1 MHHTMTACLRQPQ
14 ARLLLLVLAVLVCAC
29 GGRTEPPKM
38 ARLSDE
44 ATILAFGDS
53 LTYGSGATTEQSYP
67 ARLQALIGRK
77 VINAGIPG
85 ETTDA
90 GLQRL
95 PVTLRQA
102 DPDLVIL
109 CLGGND
115 MLRRQDRG
123 RMKDN
128 LAAMIGLIR
137 ERGVPVILLGVP
149 EPKLIGLS
157 TEQTYLRLAEQFGL
171 ALEAEALPEI
181 LGDAARRADQI
192 HPNAQGYADLASAVA
207 DLLRRSGAI

>member
-1 MHHTMTACLRQPQ
+1 MRHTMTVGSLWPQ
-14 ARLLLLVLAVLVCAC
+14 ARLLLLVLALLLGAC
-29 GGRTEPPKM
+29 GGRTEPPRM
-38 ARLSDE
+38 ARLSDD

-53 LTYGSGATTEQSYP
+53 LTYGSGAATDESYP
-67 ARLQALIGRK
+67 VRLQTLIGRR
-77 VINAGIPG
+77 VINAGVPG
-85 ETTDA
+85 ETTEG

-95 PVTLRQA
+95 PAALKQA

-115 MLRRQDRG
+115 MLRRQDRA
-123 RMKDN
+123 RMKEN

-137 ERGVPVILLGVP
+137 EHQVPVILLGVP

-157 TEQTYLRLAEQFGL
+157 TEETYLNLAAQFGL
-171 ALEAEALPEI
+171 ALEAEALPAI

-192 HPNAQGYADLASAVA
+192 HPNAQGYADLADAIA
-207 DLLRRSGAI
+207 HLLRQSGAI